1 MRRKLKLVAWLLT
14 GLSASNLGLAQG
26 LGVGWADLS
35 TQQQELLELLGEH
48 ESTWA
53 DLSPARQEQIA
64 TGAERWL
71 EMGVRQRDQASSR
84 FERWQSLDANQR
96 ARIRDRYQV
105 YRDMTP
111 EDRARVQASYQRYQN
126 LPPDRRQELQRRFRT
141 LTPDQVRAL
150 RDTRSRPSNRAPDRP
165 GAARGMGR

>member
-26 LGVGWADLS
+26 LGVGWVDLS

-84 FERWQSLDANQR
+84 FERWQSLDA
-96 ARIRDRYQV
+96 
-105 YRDMTP
+105 
-111 EDRARVQASYQRYQN
+111 
-126 LPPDRRQELQRRFRT
+126 
-141 LTPDQVRAL
+141 
-150 RDTRSRPSNRAPDRP
+150 
-165 GAARGMGR
+165 